1 MCITAVSWLS
11 QDITAASHTASGWR
25 IGLVGWFAP
34 RLNTTSYT
42 QLEQHRT
49 ILHATNHIYDVCDP
63 RHLQAI
69 TSTLNGNYVP
79 AQNLHETVLWWWWWR
94 LIILAHPAPLDGT
107 KRVLGY
113 WHSGGCGTFKISLS
127 VRRVSC
133 GRGVLR
139 PKTSTFYIFGLLG
152 IYIYWLGSWNGGP
165 QIIQN

>member
-42 QLEQHRT
+42 QLEQHGT

-94 LIILAHPAPLDGT
+94 LIIVKLDVGTSSLHILRLWMEQKECLGTDIQVAVEPSKFHFLSEGFLVGEGYLGPKHP
-107 KRVLGY
+107 
-113 WHSGGCGTFKISLS
+113 HS
-127 VRRVSC
+127 
-133 GRGVLR
+133 
-139 PKTSTFYIFGLLG
+139 TS
-152 IYIYWLGSWNGGP
+152 SDC
-165 QIIQN
+165 